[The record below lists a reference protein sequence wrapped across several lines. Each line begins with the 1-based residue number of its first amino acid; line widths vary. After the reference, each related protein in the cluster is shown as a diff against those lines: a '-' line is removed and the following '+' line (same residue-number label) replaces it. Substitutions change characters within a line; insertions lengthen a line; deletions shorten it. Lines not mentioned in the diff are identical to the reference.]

1 LRVKPREFMDYYTVT
16 LAVDSLPFTAAS
28 TATAVLPR
36 VVQMR
41 FDWLTDFPLGGIASG
56 DRIA

>member
-1 LRVKPREFMDYYTVT
+1 MDYYTVT